1 MRWEGQRQSDN
12 IEDRRGMGP
21 VRPGVGIGLGGIVL
35 VLAVSF
41 LTGTNPLQIL
51 NMIGGIQDGAVPSDV
66 EAPGPT
72 QPLQDQLGKFASVV
86 LAWQRETRGDRPL
99 PGREGGASGGAHA
112 ACRWTL
118 TAAGR
123 RRPESP

>member
-1 MRWEGQRQSDN
+1 MQWEGQRQSDN

-86 LAWQRETRGDRPL
+86 LAEP
-99 PGREGGASGGAHA
+99 S
-112 ACRWTL
+112 
-118 TAAGR
+118 
-123 RRPESP
+123 